1 MKNCFC
7 YQSSLFWFLKIVIMK
22 KIIITK
28 DKKKTI
34 RYTTKC
40 SQRYL
45 GGLRFWVIFTFMLST
60 LWIFKKTLE
69 VKKKKT
75 TKNHR
80 LRE

>member
-1 MKNCFC
+1 
-7 YQSSLFWFLKIVIMK
+7 MK

-60 LWIFKKTLE
+60 LWIFKKTLQ
-69 VKKKKT
+69 VKKKKQQKT
-75 TKNHR
+75 TDSENR
-80 LRE
+80 LVVATGQG